1 MKEYIEE
8 IRMLA
13 GVGSGGVSVQR
24 LGMLREKYNLT
35 DEQMDEIQE
44 YCAEHWIS
52 VYDEDII
59 AVNIEAMSKQVPAAP
74 PRKKEKSEYDMLIDT
89 VVDIVM
95 RKAIAI
101 ALKRKSRRGWIC
113 GNHTDVVRSTLANTV
128 RRNFSADELR
138 FIAGHVSASDQD
150 DSPFS
155 MADSSDQALCDTL
168 NDRLNEIIPGIH
180 VNSFASDF
188 LRDE

>member
-59 AVNIEAMSKQVPAAP
+59 AANIEAMSKQVPAAP

-113 GNHTDVVRSTLANTV
+113 GNYTDAVRSTLANTV